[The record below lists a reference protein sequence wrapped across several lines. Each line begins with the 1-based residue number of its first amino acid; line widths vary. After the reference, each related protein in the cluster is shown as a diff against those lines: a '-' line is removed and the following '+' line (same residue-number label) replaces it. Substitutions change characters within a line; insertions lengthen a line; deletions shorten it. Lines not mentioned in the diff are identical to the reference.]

1 MNKAVKRIII
11 GCNLAL
17 AIVGLIGAILAVI
30 LQRGA
35 GSSPASRITTQIHQ
49 RLIWNSKPKA

>member
-30 LQRGA
+30 SQRGA
-35 GSSPASRITTQIHQ
+35 DFIVGCAGIV
-49 RLIWNSKPKA
+49 